1 MFAGPREGARE
12 RKGILK
18 TFLSSFF
25 YTFLGA
31 YSSRVNRKCCV
42 NSHTPLPLSPFL
54 FLFKSLAYVSMCIS
68 FYCISRFSV
77 SYHNFLSCLYNSK
90 RRENTTSFFFPLCTF
105 PSSIFS
111 TNVPRHCCQTSL
123 TLGLAMAPDSS
134 KELQALTS
142 NCPRAMSTVPWR
154 RSRATSRIPSRAVT
168 SSGKVAK
175 ERNCS
180 RQRGLDSGYSGRE
193 KKRNMAGEIFVC
205 GVEVIYQSV
214 CFFFFFFH
222 YLSASISCQE
232 KITFIYDRLSL

>member
-12 RKGILK
+12 RKGMLK

-25 YTFLGA
+25 YTFWGA

-68 FYCISRFSV
+68 FYFFVISRFSV
-77 SYHNFLSCLYNSK
+77 FFHIFSHVYTIQNEEK
-90 RRENTTSFFFPLCTF
+90 NTSIFFPLCTF

-180 RQRGLDSGYSGRE
+180 RQRGLDSGYSGRG
-193 KKRNMAGEIFVC
+193 KKETWRARF
-205 GVEVIYQSV
+205 S
-214 CFFFFFFH
+214 
-222 YLSASISCQE
+222 SAAS
-232 KITFIYDRLSL
+232 K

>member
-1 MFAGPREGARE
+1 
-12 RKGILK
+12 
-18 TFLSSFF
+18 
-25 YTFLGA
+25 
-31 YSSRVNRKCCV
+31 
-42 NSHTPLPLSPFL
+42 
-54 FLFKSLAYVSMCIS
+54 MCIS

-77 SYHNFLSCLYNSK
+77 SFHIFSHVYTIQNEEK
-90 RRENTTSFFFPLCTF
+90 NTTSIFFPLCTF

-193 KKRNMAGEIFVC
+193 KKKKHGGRDFRLRRR
-205 GVEVIYQSV
+205 SDLSKRL
-214 CFFFFFFH
+214 FFFLFF
-222 YLSASISCQE
+222 S
-232 KITFIYDRLSL
+232 LSLGIDIMSREDNFYLRQVVIMN